1 MPLRGGYARAMQQVA
16 TRRRSQP
23 PPARFMFEALI
34 DPYRQPARHWL
45 ELLES
50 EIAPEIVRA
59 EEPELVIWSS
69 IWPDR
74 PDAVIRFD
82 IEAVGNG
89 TMLRWTLFLEDPIPS
104 EAEVVRMRKRLNT
117 LINANLRFNF
127 GQ

>member
-1 MPLRGGYARAMQQVA
+1 MPLVGGYARAMQQVA

-23 PPARFMFEALI
+23 PPARFMFEELI
-34 DPYRQPARHWL
+34 DPHRQPARHWL

-59 EEPELVIWSS
+59 VEPELVIWSS

-82 IEAVGNG
+82 IEAIGNS
-89 TMLRWTLFLEDPIPS
+89 TMLRWTLFLDDPILS
-104 EAEVVRMRKRLNT
+104 EPDVVSMRKRLNT
-117 LINANLRFNF
+117 LINANLRSIF
-127 GQ
+127 G

>member
-1 MPLRGGYARAMQQVA
+1 MPGLSQFSWIQHCEGRGMPLRGGYARAMRQVA

-69 IWPDR
+69 I
-74 PDAVIRFD
+74 
-82 IEAVGNG
+82 
-89 TMLRWTLFLEDPIPS
+89 
-104 EAEVVRMRKRLNT
+104 
-117 LINANLRFNF
+117 
-127 GQ
+127 

>member
-1 MPLRGGYARAMQQVA
+1 
-16 TRRRSQP
+16 
-23 PPARFMFEALI
+23 MFEALI

-82 IEAVGNG
+82 IEPVGNS
-89 TMLRWTLFLEDPIPS
+89 TMLRWTLFLDDPIPPEQRLS
-104 EAEVVRMRKRLNT
+104 ACEKRLNT

>member
-1 MPLRGGYARAMQQVA
+1 MQQVA

-59 EEPELVIWSS
+59 EEPGLVIWSS

-82 IEAVGNG
+82 IEAVGNS

-104 EAEVVRMRKRLNT
+104 EAEVVRTRKRLNT